1 MTLNLEVAGQV
12 LIVGEL
18 IRHSHVTASAAP
30 PASGRVLG
38 SRSLDFGLPPVFP
51 EVIAEVEEGPG

>member
-18 IRHSHVTASAAP
+18 ICHSHVTAGAAP
-30 PASGRVLG
+30 PASGRSLG
-38 SRSLDFGLPPVFP
+38 SRFLDFGLPPVFP